1 MANVMLK
8 NSEKKNDLKLTSNG
22 HRFGTSPVD
31 KQLFGMAVYTKFV
44 SLRGFANDNKI
55 INVACVRNSL

>member
-8 NSEKKNDLKLTSNG
+8 ISEKKNDFKLTFNE
-22 HRFGTSPVD
+22 HRFGTSPAD

-44 SLRGFANDNKI
+44 YLRGFAHDNKI